1 MLLSPSAVLFMY
13 VFVILGAL
21 QSENFLF
28 VLSLKKP
35 ILNKALTVVLNFTLL
50 ERIKILSN
58 DHVLSVTGESEVTA

>member
-21 QSENFLF
+21 HSENFLF

-58 DHVLSVTGESEVTA
+58 DHLLSVTGESEVTA